1 MVTGLSFGNRV
12 VGLVFATHLFKQ
24 SPPGGQVGNLM
35 CRDEGPEP
43 VRTCLLPGDLQLVIK
58 IPPVSDTEG
67 KALPGRGNAERCH
80 DLARWKVPGRAW
92 KTSFQAVG
100 PAPVANLAQS
110 PGRLLGTEDPRVVVR
125 LER

>member
-1 MVTGLSFGNRV
+1 M
-12 VGLVFATHLFKQ
+12 
-24 SPPGGQVGNLM
+24 
-35 CRDEGPEP
+35 DEGPEP

-92 KTSFQAVG
+92 KTSFQPVG